1 MAMDEEEPRRSRG
14 GGEIDGER
22 RRVGEEEEQNWP
34 GHGPVLAHL
43 DQARRSGEQG
53 FKRVGSGE

>member
-1 MAMDEEEPRRSRG
+1 MDEEEPRRSRG

-22 RRVGEEEEQNWP
+22 RRVGEEEEQSRP

-43 DQARRSGEQG
+43 DQGASFWRARLQSCRSGE
-53 FKRVGSGE
+53 